1 MPNLQT
7 RIPRELRAPEKTDR
21 DSHGNRVFEIVKE
34 ARLAADPNR
43 TAHSLAQIAMWLE
56 SGSMSNVALAPA
68 DLSDVEDALNIV
80 ERHAYTFLPKN
91 FDRNDI
97 ALMFQ
102 TWQALVL
109 RWSQL
114 PAERPQDA
122 GAQNLRDLARVWRN
136 QLHST
141 VLIQDVRARLGRSR
155 RFAATIHD
163 LLHLPANFGSN
174 DRGLTP

>member
-1 MPNLQT
+1 MPDLQIRT
-7 RIPRELRAPEKTDR
+7 PRELRVPEKTDH

-34 ARLAADPNR
+34 ARLATDPSR

-56 SGSMSNVALAPA
+56 GGSTSNVALKPVEGA
-68 DLSDVEDALNIV
+68 DVEDALNIV
-80 ERHAYTFLPKN
+80 ERHAYAFLPQD
-91 FDRNDI
+91 FSRGDI

-102 TWQALVL
+102 TWQALVE
-109 RWSQL
+109 RWAQQPS
-114 PAERPQDA
+114 ERPQDA

-163 LLHLPANFGSN
+163 LLHLPAPDSPSSHQ
-174 DRGLTP
+174 D